1 MGCGKRKKSWR
12 YAPATQI
19 VIPLSYATLHPE
31 LEALLVLTGVVIPP
45 DRPQPKK
52 PDEDDELLE
61 SDEDEPRSSMAKS
74 NVRAPKNIRGPAR
87 DDDDDS
93 DFDLWK

>member
-1 MGCGKRKKSWR
+1 M
-12 YAPATQI
+12 
-19 VIPLSYATLHPE
+19 HPE

-61 SDEDEPRSSMAKS
+61 SDEDESRSSMAKS

-93 DFDLWK
+93 DFDL